1 MSKLDNRPDI
11 PTGPIVSLVYRVL
24 LNQREELISFLQ
36 EALPFY
42 ERPGGI
48 RIGLY
53 ESVDEPGFF
62 QELVAY
68 DTESS
73 YEADQHRVE
82 EDPEMKK
89 LLEKWHSF
97 IDGPLEGVRSVS
109 ASDLERVLRLS
120 VLFDL

>member
-1 MSKLDNRPDI
+1 MTKFDNRPEI
-11 PTGPIVSLVYRVL
+11 PTGPIVSLVYRVVPD
-24 LNQREELISFLQ
+24 QRAELISFLQ

-42 ERPGGI
+42 EQPGGI

-68 DTESS
+68 DTEAS
-73 YEADQHRVE
+73 YEADQQRVE

-89 LLEKWHSF
+89 VLAKWHSF
-97 IDGPLEGVRSVS
+97 IDGPLEVRCMKPVT
-109 ASDLERVLRLS
+109 LERKQK
-120 VLFDL
+120 